1 MINWLRPP
9 TNLLIC
15 VYSSNEVGL
24 ELKHFSDFDLKKQD
38 IQGKSIRLDIER
50 HFDQLAD
57 LLAHDSEDFMLYC
70 NLIINENYE
79 YNISAGDINTE
90 KDYEKFL
97 NQIDSIVKRIDECFL
112 QSIPFTFS
120 FDIMDFDYDDTPTR
134 YIYQYIKV

>member
-97 NQIDSIVKRIDECFL
+97 NQIDQLSRELMNVFYNQFL
-112 QSIPFTFS
+112 SLFHLILWILIMMIHPPDTF
-120 FDIMDFDYDDTPTR
+120 INT
-134 YIYQYIKV
+134 